1 MPSAV
6 EEFIPQSWMLP
17 ELVVE
22 YKESLRILYISHTFK
37 SVKRSLVPLVT
48 AGVLMLAGCAGAD
61 DSANSAA
68 TSLESSSPSASPTPT
83 ETFDPVSLPALM
95 QTKIVGS
102 DLVVGDAIGSTAN
115 YTRHPITY
123 KANEFTISGI
133 MNIPKGEGPFPTLV
147 LGHGYIDTDIYTS
160 GRGLKREQDYLA
172 NKGYIVLHTD
182 YRNHAGSDD
191 DPNIDSTLRL
201 GYTIDVIAAARALRA
216 SGLPQVDTEKIGYL
230 GRSMG
235 GGIGYN
241 VATVAPNEYDAIV
254 LYAPVSANYVDNFN
268 KWGRNMPAVGN
279 PIIERFG
286 SPEDTPKFWAGISAE
301 NYFDKID
308 DPIMIHHGTNDESC
322 KVTWSERAAAQMEA
336 LNKDV
341 TLHIYEGEQ
350 HAFGPQWE
358 LSMLRSVE
366 FFQKNL

>member
-1 MPSAV
+1 MKRNWIPL
-6 EEFIPQSWMLP
+6 FIVGS
-17 ELVVE
+17 
-22 YKESLRILYISHTFK
+22 F
-37 SVKRSLVPLVT
+37 
-48 AGVLMLAGCAGAD
+48 MLAGC
-61 DSANSAA
+61 SEAN
-68 TSLESSSPSASPTPT
+68 ESASTSAVPSETAVASAIPSPT
-83 ETFDPVSLPALM
+83 EIFDPVSLPALM
-95 QTKIVGS
+95 QTEITGT
-102 DLVVGDAIGSTAN
+102 DLIVGDAIGSTAN

-133 MNIPKGEGPFPTLV
+133 MNIPKGDGPFPTLV
-147 LGHGYIDTDIYTS
+147 LGHGYIDPAIYTS

-172 NKGYIVLHTD
+172 NQGYIVLHTD

-268 KWGRNMPAVGN
+268 KWGRNMPAVAT

-301 NYFDKID
+301 NYFDKIE
-308 DPIMIHHGTNDESC
+308 DPIMIHHGSADDTC
-322 KVTWSERAAAQMEA
+322 QLAWSERAASQMQA
-336 LNKDV
+336 LDIDV
-341 TLHIYEGEQ
+341 TLHVYEGEQ

-358 LSMLRSVE
+358 LSMQRSVE
-366 FFQKNL
+366 FFTQNL

>member
-1 MPSAV
+1 M
-6 EEFIPQSWMLP
+6 
-17 ELVVE
+17 
-22 YKESLRILYISHTFK
+22 
-37 SVKRSLVPLVT
+37 KRSLIPLFIV
-48 AGVLMLAGCAGAD
+48 GSLLLAGCA
-61 DSANSAA
+61 SAGESA
-68 TSLESSSPSASPTPT
+68 SSVASPSETPSPSASPTPT

-95 QTKIVGS
+95 QTEIVGS
-102 DLVVGDAIGSTAN
+102 DLVIGDAIGSTAK
-115 YTRHPITY
+115 YTRHPVTY

-172 NKGYIVLHTD
+172 NRGYIVLHTD

-191 DPNIDSTLRL
+191 DPNNDTNLRL
-201 GYTIDVIAAARALRA
+201 GYTIDVIAAARALRT
-216 SGLPQVDTEKIGYL
+216 SGLPQVDTAKIGYL

-241 VATVAPNEYDAIV
+241 VATVAPNEFDAII

-301 NYFDKID
+301 NYFEKID
-308 DPIMIHHGTNDESC
+308 DPILIHHGTNDQIC
-322 KVTWSERAAAQMEA
+322 KIAWSERAVAQMEA
-336 LNKDV
+336 LDKDV
-341 TLHIYEGEQ
+341 TFQIYEGEQ
-350 HAFGPQWE
+350 HAFEPQWE
-358 LSMLRSVE
+358 LSMQRSVE
-366 FFQKNL
+366 FFQQNL

>member
-1 MPSAV
+1 MNY
-6 EEFIPQSWMLP
+6 FGNMQTM
-17 ELVVE
+17 
-22 YKESLRILYISHTFK
+22 KF
-37 SVKRSLVPLVT
+37 SLVLV
-48 AGVLMLAGCAGAD
+48 AALLVAGCGKTD
-61 DSANSAA
+61 ESASSAA
-68 TSLESSSPSASPTPT
+68 TATESLSPSAIPTAT
-83 ETFDPVSLPALM
+83 EKVDPVSLPALM
-95 QTKIVGS
+95 QTEIVGS

-115 YTRHPITY
+115 YTRHPVTY

-133 MNIPKGEGPFPTLV
+133 INIPKGDGPFPTLV
-147 LGHGYIDTDIYTS
+147 LGHGYIDPAIYTS

-172 NKGYIVLHTD
+172 NQGYIVLHTD

-191 DPNIDSTLRL
+191 DPDNDTNLRL
-201 GYTIDVIAAARALRA
+201 GYTVDVIAAARALRA
-216 SGLPQVDTEKIGYL
+216 SGLPQIDTEEIGYL

-241 VATVAPNEYDAIV
+241 VATVAPNEFDAII

-268 KWGRNMPAVGN
+268 KWGRDNPDVGN
-279 PIIERFG
+279 PIIQRFG
-286 SPEDTPKFWAGISAE
+286 SPEDSPKFWAGISAE

-322 KVTWSERAAAQMEA
+322 KISWSERAASQMQA

-341 TLHIYEGEQ
+341 TLHVYEGEQ

-358 LSMLRSVE
+358 LSMQRSVE
-366 FFQKNL
+366 FFKKHL

>member
-1 MPSAV
+1 M
-6 EEFIPQSWMLP
+6 
-17 ELVVE
+17 
-22 YKESLRILYISHTFK
+22 
-37 SVKRSLVPLVT
+37 KRSLVPLVT
-48 AGVLMLAGCAGAD
+48 ACVLMLAGCAGAD

-68 TSLESSSPSASPTPT
+68 TSIESSSPSASPTPT
-83 ETFDPVSLPALM
+83 ETFDPVSLPAIM
-95 QTKIVGS
+95 QTEIVGS

-115 YTRHPITY
+115 YTRYPITY

-172 NKGYIVLHTD
+172 NQGYIVLHTD

-191 DPNIDSTLRL
+191 DPDNDTNLRL

-341 TLHIYEGEQ
+341 TLHIYVGEQ

-358 LSMLRSVE
+358 LSMQRSVE